1 MGLGLEMS
9 IGQKLARCL
18 AKVPQ
23 TPWDKVEKQLYS
35 KCPQP
40 AEGGGASGSYVL
52 SSKNQ
57 DAVLSLGIFFL
68 ESGFLHCDKILDY
81 LLGLERGLASA
92 SFPDELPLDKS
103 ARIPPAE
110 TFSFSLNTLLNDIAT
125 HNPHLADRIF
135 DTQVE
140 LMSGILA
147 QLQEMKKHE
156 APSPF
161 NTRKSTCKCMVP
173 VVLGLCRAMGRFT
186 PPAEDFLL
194 SKLYPRS
201 APGCMG
207 KSSLGPGQGEPDPD
221 DKIKGYSNFRS
232 IIPRSLSSTFQTG
245 SPLISSMSSD
255 SVVDL
260 SFRPNLRTDLMC
272 HQSEKQRDKER
283 DKKLAFQSQVSVQPY
298 DPTTYFFHKFGSSF
312 NQLQAPLTKTATSS
326 RVDKSGLLSLKETMI
341 RNIFQM
347 ILKFLAKDLLDYLDN
362 LADDI
367 FVSNSIKVFPY
378 KSFSETLNLVLVS
391 LLRELLHSKSDL
403 APCFIRDIQEYI
415 KQVFTSG
422 TVELSSR
429 HHDSS
434 EREDRMIE
442 AGSRPTVNKFKL
454 NVQTNAACVDIL
466 VWAAREES
474 GADNLVQ
481 RLTERILHQR
491 SETSRHSSTK
501 IILAHLPLT
510 MVCLDGLGNLAE
522 KHPVMAATAISCLR
536 DFLVNPS
543 DILSQLHSSTVRPG
557 AQRPG
562 VFVCVTNSEQDI
574 VETGGGGAVVEK
586 KNSASI
592 LAFEKLRDC
601 AIENLCKALKAGMQ
615 NDKDC
620 VKAFIASVSNR
631 LYTADKSKDQLLMSK
646 NTILTLGHI
655 AVALRHEEKVTE
667 NILIFFQQKFCR
679 SHSNPD
685 MDRLIV
691 DQMGCMAIART
702 DNEDKVYEDIMK
714 LFSETTVEASHS
726 VYSTSGETKR
736 QEYSHVS
743 GAIINA
749 LANIAANMIDSTEN
763 GARMADLLVKLLE
776 LFVNLGLEGKRTL
789 DKNQSHM
796 RANSCAGNLGVLI
809 PVIAILVRRI
819 SHMNGPDFTEKPQA
833 GRLKKLFSDFWQYSV
848 VMGFTSEEHGVWPQ
862 DWYDG
867 VKEISVKSPK
877 LTFTSSQ
884 RSDIRLIS
892 FTSAIAQEGVSLNEL
907 HELKQQLLTQLEP
920 PPNIANHL
928 GKYQFPILVYLKS
941 VYWLELLRLQS
952 SRKCT
957 FHVLFDYLEDKS
969 VQKDRTG
976 MYDCICAIVEKLFKE
991 FLLIMA
997 EQPKSAARETDLEN
1011 HAEILLTHFNNPNK
1025 AIQRLSDK
1033 FLAGLVDK
1041 FPHILWSRKVLYSM
1055 LDMLDVLASHLH
1067 LDANVESPVVQVGH
1081 NTGQTI
1087 MLKDTQAEREQIVK
1101 DFANRC
1107 KGIIEEAMKW
1117 APDTM
1122 KSHMKEYI
1130 NNKGSEGSSTHSG
1143 LALATECVLSFA
1155 TLNSISDSLPVN
1167 YLATRPNC
1175 VKNDTS
1181 RFFSSLSQRKEYS
1194 GKVSG
1199 MLDLASDDDEVSSGR
1214 RGWEKLMDKLIKNV
1228 DTAASDV
1235 KALAETDA
1243 KLSKALEKFHDSIW
1257 KITGLIVALE
1267 SDKSLVVPRRLWF
1280 TIASAPVKLFRADVM
1295 TDIVEC
1301 WHWLLSACPVQE
1313 LVFLQEMVT
1322 AWHYTR
1328 SAKLG
1333 LFAPDSTEQ
1342 GDPLAPTEDM
1352 TLKPCPPVTEPHD
1365 IWIKFL
1371 HERIE
1376 VAKYCS
1382 QDQIE
1387 MYCDLLQRTLEIQVG
1402 QPVAAMSRHV
1412 SAAGTRFRLL
1422 NCGMSLLQGDVLPKS
1437 LAKHVLRQRIYS
1449 CSLDFFCADKMYP
1462 VRSGPSLKEDVQVLL
1477 KFWSMMLSDKKYI
1490 KTQIVGDGPITLG
1503 DTLWPKDL
1511 AQTMGSW
1518 AGSRRQSRSGNSNPA
1533 LRAGLHLERILIVEW
1548 ILILSILLNF
1558 RLVLT
1563 NISRLQGLAFG
1574 ISEICIF

>member
-1 MGLGLEMS
+1 L
-9 IGQKLARCL
+9 
-18 AKVPQ
+18 
-23 TPWDKVEKQLYS
+23 
-35 KCPQP
+35 
-40 AEGGGASGSYVL
+40 
-52 SSKNQ
+52 
-57 DAVLSLGIFFL
+57 
-68 ESGFLHCDKILDY
+68 
-81 LLGLERGLASA
+81 
-92 SFPDELPLDKS
+92 
-103 ARIPPAE
+103 
-110 TFSFSLNTLLNDIAT
+110 
-125 HNPHLADRIF
+125 
-135 DTQVE
+135 
-140 LMSGILA
+140 
-147 QLQEMKKHE
+147 
-156 APSPF
+156 
-161 NTRKSTCKCMVP
+161 
-173 VVLGLCRAMGRFT
+173 
-186 PPAEDFLL
+186 
-194 SKLYPRS
+194 
-201 APGCMG
+201 
-207 KSSLGPGQGEPDPD
+207 
-221 DKIKGYSNFRS
+221 
-232 IIPRSLSSTFQTG
+232 
-245 SPLISSMSSD
+245 
-255 SVVDL
+255 
-260 SFRPNLRTDLMC
+260 
-272 HQSEKQRDKER
+272 
-283 DKKLAFQSQVSVQPY
+283 
-298 DPTTYFFHKFGSSF
+298 
-312 NQLQAPLTKTATSS
+312 
-326 RVDKSGLLSLKETMI
+326 
-341 RNIFQM
+341 
-347 ILKFLAKDLLDYLDN
+347 
-362 LADDI
+362 
-367 FVSNSIKVFPY
+367 
-378 KSFSETLNLVLVS
+378 
-391 LLRELLHSKSDL
+391 
-403 APCFIRDIQEYI
+403 
-415 KQVFTSG
+415 
-422 TVELSSR
+422 
-429 HHDSS
+429 
-434 EREDRMIE
+434 
-442 AGSRPTVNKFKL
+442 
-454 NVQTNAACVDIL
+454 
-466 VWAAREES
+466 S

-491 SETSRHSSTK
+491 AESARHSSQK

-522 KHPVMAATAISCLR
+522 KHPSMAATAISCLR

-543 DILSQLHSSTVRPG
+543 DILSQLHSSSVRTG

-574 VETGGGGAVVEK
+574 VETGGGGTIVEK

-601 AIENLCKALKAGMQ
+601 AIENLCKALKAGMK
-615 NDKDC
+615 NDKDS

-631 LYTADKSKDQLLMSK
+631 LYTADKSKDQHLMSK

-726 VYSTSGETKR
+726 VYSTTGETKR

-749 LANIAANMIDSTEN
+749 LANVAANMIDSTEN

-819 SHMNGPDFTEKPQA
+819 APMNGPDFTERPQA
-833 GRLKKLFSDFWQYSV
+833 GRLRKLFSDFWQYSV

-867 VKEISVKSPK
+867 VKEISIKSPK

-884 RSDIRLIS
+884 RSDIRLLS
-892 FTSAIAQEGVSLNEL
+892 STSAIAQEGVSLNEL

-928 GKYQFPILVYLKS
+928 SKYQFPILVYLKS

-952 SRKCT
+952 SKKCT

-976 MYDCICAIVEKLFKE
+976 MYDCICAIAEKLFKE
-991 FLLIMA
+991 FLLLMA
-997 EQPKSAARETDLEN
+997 EQPKSASREADLED
-1011 HAEILLTHFNNPNK
+1011 HAEILLTQFNNPNK

-1067 LDANVESPVVQVGH
+1067 LDANVESPVIHVGH

-1087 MLKDTQAEREQIVK
+1087 LLKDTQAEREQIVK

-1130 NNKGSEGSSTHSG
+1130 NNKGMEGSSTHSG

-1155 TLNSISDSLPVN
+1155 SLNSISDSLPVT
-1167 YLATRPNC
+1167 YLATRPSC

-1181 RFFSSLSQRKEYS
+1181 RFFSSLSQRKEYA

-1199 MLDLASDDDEVSSGR
+1199 MLDLANDDDDDNDDSGNAAR
-1214 RGWEKLMDKLIKNV
+1214 DKLIDKLIKNV
-1228 DTAASDV
+1228 DTAAADV
-1235 KALAETDA
+1235 KALTEADT
-1243 KLSKALEKFHDSIW
+1243 KLNKALEKFHDAIW
-1257 KITGLIVALE
+1257 KITGLIVALD
-1267 SDKSLVVPRRLWF
+1267 SDKGVQVPRKLWF
-1280 TIASAPVKLFRADVM
+1280 TIASAPVKLFRGDVM

-1301 WHWLLSACPVQE
+1301 WHWVLSACPEHE

-1352 TLKPCPPVTEPHD
+1352 SLKPCPPMTEPHD

-1387 MYCDLLQRTLEIQVG
+1387 MYSDLLQRTLEIQVG
-1402 QPVAAMSRHV
+1402 QPVASMSRHA

-1462 VRSGPSLKEDVQVLL
+1462 VKSGPSLKDDVHVLL

-1490 KTQIVGDGPITLG
+1490 KTQIVGG
-1503 DTLWPKDL
+1503 
-1511 AQTMGSW
+1511 
-1518 AGSRRQSRSGNSNPA
+1518 R
-1533 LRAGLHLERILIVEW
+1533 
-1548 ILILSILLNF
+1548 
-1558 RLVLT
+1558 
-1563 NISRLQGLAFG
+1563 
-1574 ISEICIF
+1574 